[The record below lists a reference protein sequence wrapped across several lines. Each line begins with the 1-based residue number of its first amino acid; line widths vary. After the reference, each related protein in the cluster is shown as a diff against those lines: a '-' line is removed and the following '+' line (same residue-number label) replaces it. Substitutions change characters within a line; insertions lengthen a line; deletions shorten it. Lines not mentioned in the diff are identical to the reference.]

1 MRLALIGRGRMAT
14 AVGRLAAERG
24 HAIALTL
31 GAGDNRDGEGI
42 TRERM
47 AGIDAALEFTR
58 PEAAPRNLRRLA
70 MLGIPTVSGTTGWYE
85 HLPEISTLFLQHR
98 APLLY
103 APNFSPGVQLY
114 LRAARQLAATMA
126 GRATFDAVVSEHHHG
141 AKQDAPS
148 GTGLAL
154 AAALRAGDAQRT
166 YPISSIRG
174 GHEPGTHT
182 VLFDSPHESI
192 RLEHVA
198 RSRDAFAAGAIAA
211 AEWLPGRTGVFTFAQ
226 MLFGEEDA

>member
-14 AVGRLAAERG
+14 AVARLAELRD
-24 HAIALTL
+24 HTIASTI
-31 GAGDNRDGEGI
+31 GAAGNSGGAAL

-47 AGIDAALEFTR
+47 SGIDVALEFTR
-58 PEAAPRNLRRLA
+58 PEAAPANLRRLA
-70 MLGIPTVSGTTGWYE
+70 DLGIPTVTGTTGWSGQ
-85 HLPEISTLFLQHR
+85 LPDIARYFLQHGT
-98 APLLY
+98 PLLH

-126 GRATFDAVVSEHHHG
+126 GHGFSVTVTEHHHA

-154 AAALRAGDAQRT
+154 AAALREGDPARS
-166 YPISSIRG
+166 YAVSSIRG

-182 VLFDSPHESI
+182 VLFDNPHESI
-192 RLEHVA
+192 RLEHVT
-198 RSRDAFAAGAIAA
+198 RSRDAFAAGAVAA
-211 AEWLPGRTGVFTFAQ
+211 AEWLPGRVGVYTFAQ